1 MKTRIALAQLN
12 LTVGDF
18 AGNLAKIV
26 QSAREA
32 HARGARIFV
41 APELATS
48 GYPPEDLLLRPA
60 FYAQS
65 AAALEQLAQE
75 LAPLQGL
82 HVLVGHPY
90 RENPPHLSAHTN
102 ANRPIERG
110 LPPVDTFNA
119 ASLLL
124 EGRVIGRYF
133 KEELPN
139 TEVFDEK
146 RYFASRPQ
154 PLVFDLDGVRYG
166 VVICEDVWHRSAAQ
180 RAKEAG
186 AQVLLIPNASP
197 YHLGKGEVR
206 IDILRERVRET
217 GMPMVYVN
225 LAGAQDEL
233 VFDGDSFVLD
243 GSGTLVMRM
252 AQFEESLGLIDFV
265 DGVPQPAQIVER
277 GSLEAEGYAALVVG
291 VRDYINKNGFPGA
304 LIGLSGGV
312 DSALVLAVAVDALGA
327 DRVRAVMMPSRYTAD
342 ISEVDARDMAQRVGV
357 RYDEIAIAPMFDAFR
372 GSLAGEFAGLAE
384 DATEENIQA
393 RIRGTLLMALSNK
406 HGSIVLTTGNKSE
419 MAVGYCTL
427 YGDMAGGFA
436 VLKDIAKTLVYRLC
450 HYRNQ
455 ASGFARTD
463 IIPER
468 ILTRAPSAELR
479 DNQTD
484 QDSLP
489 PYEVLDAI
497 MQRFMEQDQGIAE
510 IIEAGYAPADVKRV
524 TRLIKINEYKRR
536 QAPIGIRVTHRA
548 FGRDWRYPITS
559 KFNEMP

>member
-18 AGNLAKIV
+18 TGNLAKIV

-217 GMPMVYVN
+217 GVPMVYVN

-277 GSLEAEGYAALVVG
+277 GSLEA
-291 VRDYINKNGFPGA
+291 
-304 LIGLSGGV
+304 
-312 DSALVLAVAVDALGA
+312 
-327 DRVRAVMMPSRYTAD
+327 
-342 ISEVDARDMAQRVGV
+342 
-357 RYDEIAIAPMFDAFR
+357 
-372 GSLAGEFAGLAE
+372 
-384 DATEENIQA
+384 
-393 RIRGTLLMALSNK
+393 
-406 HGSIVLTTGNKSE
+406 
-419 MAVGYCTL
+419 
-427 YGDMAGGFA
+427 
-436 VLKDIAKTLVYRLC
+436 
-450 HYRNQ
+450 
-455 ASGFARTD
+455 
-463 IIPER
+463 
-468 ILTRAPSAELR
+468 
-479 DNQTD
+479 
-484 QDSLP
+484 
-489 PYEVLDAI
+489 
-497 MQRFMEQDQGIAE
+497 
-510 IIEAGYAPADVKRV
+510 
-524 TRLIKINEYKRR
+524 
-536 QAPIGIRVTHRA
+536 
-548 FGRDWRYPITS
+548 
-559 KFNEMP
+559 